1 MSIIKFAGAGIGA
14 VVMFLLMAAFNL
26 ALLGGAVW
34 VVVKVLQHL
43 GVL

>member
-1 MSIIKFAGAGIGA
+1 MSVIKFAGAGIGA

-26 ALLGGAVW
+26 ALLGGAVY
-34 VVVKVLQHL
+34 VVVRVLQYM